1 MLNCAKSTK
10 FSNVLARRNWV
21 RQSPVVRTLRCGRR
35 ERNRWTSIIR
45 VNRACHVE
53 AQRRRVIRGGI
64 YLLSSSMRRIGISAR
79 LRTGSGK
86 VISGSMFNSASG
98 NGVVEALAAANAFP
112 IRRGAWH
119 TRPIYLAA
127 LRFVY
132 DHLWRSFAHFNLG
145 AHLLDLSGLLFDRC
159 G

>member
-1 MLNCAKSTK
+1 MNLNDS
-10 FSNVLARRNWV
+10 
-21 RQSPVVRTLRCGRR
+21 
-35 ERNRWTSIIR
+35 
-45 VNRACHVE
+45 RACRAG
-53 AQRRRVIRGGI
+53 AQRRRVIRGRT

-79 LRTGSGK
+79 LRTDSGK

-112 IRRGAWH
+112 IRLGAWH